1 MKFLLSPAKKMRADE
16 DTLPWQDMPVFWQ
29 QAVQLWQILQQRGF
43 AELQALWRCNE
54 KIAALNHRRLQ
65 QLHPA
70 HPIAPALLSYQ
81 GLQYQYLSPQVF
93 SETELA
99 YAQANLR
106 ILSGLYGVLRPLDGV
121 VPYRLEMQAK
131 VKTDFCRSL
140 YDFWGDDLYRE
151 LTKEDSLILNL
162 ASEEYSRCI
171 SPHLKEGVRMVT
183 CLFAEELEDGT
194 LKEKGV
200 YVKMARGEMVR
211 YLCEQQITDLEGVKK
226 FNGMGYHFDPVHS
239 SDDIFMFT
247 R

>member
-1 MKFLLSPAKKMRADE
+1 
-16 DTLPWQDMPVFWQ
+16 
-29 QAVQLWQILQQRGF
+29 
-43 AELQALWRCNE
+43 
-54 KIAALNHRRLQ
+54 
-65 QLHPA
+65 
-70 HPIAPALLSYQ
+70 
-81 GLQYQYLSPQVF
+81 
-93 SETELA
+93 
-99 YAQANLR
+99 
-106 ILSGLYGVLRPLDGV
+106 
-121 VPYRLEMQAK
+121 MQAK

-211 YLCEQQITDLEGVKK
+211 YLCEQQIADLEGVKK